1 MSRTLS
7 RVLVALLLV
16 LFAGASASAE
26 GWFGF
31 DSSRKGSGNVVTE
44 SRDLK
49 PFDRI
54 ESSGCFDIEVTVG
67 GEQKITVSFDD
78 NLIELIE
85 TEVKANTLHIRAR
98 KSFSSRRG
106 CRIEITVPELVEVF
120 ASGSGDISVTNL
132 ETERFEFGL
141 SGSGDFFVQGK
152 THEMEISLS
161 GSGDVTAEGQTQGLE
176 INLSGSGNI
185 SARDLKAEE
194 VYVKISGSGDVKV
207 FAEESFDGTI
217 SGSGRI
223 AYYGDP
229 EHTSSRVSGSGRIR
243 KR

>member
-7 RVLVALLLV
+7 RALVLLLLL
-16 LFAGASASAE
+16 LFAAASVSAG

-31 DSSRKGSGNVVTE
+31 GSGRKGSGNVVTE

-54 ESSGCFDIEVTVG
+54 ESSGSFDIEVTVG

-85 TEVKANTLHIRAR
+85 TRVKANTLRIRTR

-106 CRIEITVPELVEVF
+106 CRIEITVPELVEVSS
-120 ASGSGDISVTNL
+120 SGSGDISVTNL
-132 ETERFEFGL
+132 DTERFEFDL
-141 SGSGDFFVQGK
+141 SGSGNFFVEGRTDQ
-152 THEMEISLS
+152 MEIHLS
-161 GSGDVTAEGQTQGLE
+161 GSGDVIAEGQTQDLE
-176 INLSGSGNI
+176 IRLSGSGDI
-185 SARDLKAEE
+185 STRDLKAEE

-207 FAEESFDGTI
+207 FAKESFDGTI